1 MRNDSD
7 EIPESVATRLAIHV
21 GRGDEA
27 VAVGDRAGIVEWTNS
42 AWRRITGWPL
52 EDVVGKP
59 VAHMLDSVGLEPDVL
74 EFIQSRFI
82 AGLRAAV
89 EVPVES
95 PDGRLVHIHLEV
107 EPIAD
112 ESGDIA
118 HFVAVA
124 TDASARRRA
133 EISLENRRRREV
145 TSDAYGEGSSDTRV
159 AVAEAFAARSI
170 EALRS
175 VQRLCLEIERTT
187 AIGLLDEFGVRSVR
201 ERATSAVDATLA
213 LIEQANAGSTAA
225 GPVDLGELV
234 ERSLC
239 RVRRRVPDRVQLD
252 VELDPALPRVRADE
266 CELADAI
273 ERLMT
278 AGLRAV
284 DENWDTL
291 SVTTGITKPG
301 QPLVSPVHFQTF
313 AGPLRDDRPRCFVE
327 IHDTGA
333 TIPPDQLS
341 RLRGSLFPIPRA
353 ERLAELLEIR
363 ARLRGCGV
371 EVDVSSTPGCGTR
384 ILLLVPIFGGSNERA

>member
-1 MRNDSD
+1 MRKESD
-7 EIPESVATRLAIHV
+7 EIPESLAARLATHV

-74 EFIQSRFI
+74 EFIQSRFV

-89 EVPVES
+89 EVPVEA

-118 HFVAVA
+118 HFVAIA
-124 TDASARRRA
+124 TDASARRQA
-133 EISLENRRRREV
+133 ELTLEHRRRREAV
-145 TSDAYGEGSSDTRV
+145 GNASEDGSSDARV
-159 AVAEAFAARSI
+159 AAAEAFAARSI
-170 EALRS
+170 DVLRS

-225 GPVDLGELV
+225 GSIDLGELV
-234 ERSLC
+234 KRSLR
-239 RVRRRVPDRVQLD
+239 RVRRDVPNRVQFD
-252 VELDPALPRVRADE
+252 VVLDPTLPRVRGDE
-266 CELADAI
+266 LELAEAI
-273 ERLMT
+273 ERLMA

-301 QPLVSPVHFQTF
+301 QPLVSPVHFQSY
-313 AGPLRDDRPRCFVE
+313 AGPLREDSPRGFVE

-333 TIPPDQLS
+333 TIPPDQLR

-353 ERLAELLEIR
+353 ERLAELLAIR
-363 ARLRGCGV
+363 ARLRGFGGDL
-371 EVDVSSTPGCGTR
+371 DVSSVPGCGTR
-384 ILLLVPIFGGSNERA
+384 VLLLVPIVGESNERA